1 MIDLASLKTAVCV
14 QVSEDVEEVVA
25 RLTGIA
31 HATLDDN
38 PHCSGGTPQRSEFSC
53 CTLGSVV
60 FFVFNNVAAS

>member
-1 MIDLASLKTAVCV
+1 M

-60 FFVFNNVAAS
+60 FFVSNSVAAS